1 MDDFSFV
8 GVNATLRNKHAHARE
23 AKENEFHSN
32 YWPRSFLVVSIVWN
46 QRPKGKCGD
55 MVQLE
60 LADLGFSILEVV
72 SHHLHHLH
80 HPCHLQARDCV
91 SAAWTGRTP
100 SRRQRTPFSGNGIG
114 RVRRMRQDYVQSAR
128 CHGIKQEGPVFRPS
142 AAACEPLPLEPP
154 PSKAEMPVTCNCNR
168 CCPPWNPAAPSVPPP
183 TCVMS
188 TELAALR
195 FLSGGPQASSSRM
208 RR

>member
-1 MDDFSFV
+1 MKRCSQTFKSLPQRMSKMDDFSFV

-128 CHGIKQEGPVFRPS
+128 CHGIKQGRTSLQAFCCRLRAAS
-142 AAACEPLPLEPP
+142 SRAAAFQ
-154 PSKAEMPVTCNCNR
+154 S
-168 CCPPWNPAAPSVPPP
+168 
-183 TCVMS
+183 
-188 TELAALR
+188 
-195 FLSGGPQASSSRM
+195 
-208 RR
+208 